1 MGRLMRVSL
10 ATLLVALGVWGL
22 IAVWLNTSQYFGW
35 YHGGELWYVLQRI
48 AIDLAVVSGL
58 VVIALLAYRAYER
71 LER

>member
-1 MGRLMRVSL
+1 
-10 ATLLVALGVWGL
+10 VW
-22 IAVWLNTSQYFGW
+22 VNTSQYFGW